1 MRYYLVS
8 WDCLGVECLR
18 DITDDHPDNVARAH
32 LFNAIKNCE
41 PIPKSELGH
50 QIAMMRLR
58 AQMNPQRNYEIY
70 LFTAED
76 SIEQDALEA
85 WIKSDVQG
93 FADWVRVNHAKCL
106 WNDRATKK
114 PAIV

>member
-8 WDCLGVECLR
+8 WDCNGVECLQ
-18 DITDDHPDNVARAH
+18 DITDQHPDNLARAH
-32 LFNAIKNCE
+32 LFTAIKNCE

-70 LFTAED
+70 LFTTED
-76 SIEQDALEA
+76 SIDFIDLDN
-85 WIKSDVQG
+85 WIESDVQG